1 MKLVW
6 ISAVSLMAIFFA
18 VNSAQASTA
27 TSCREIV
34 SELQLL
40 RKAQNQIIMGLA
52 ENHISAA
59 KSIDETSTQL
69 SFYNRPAPMR
79 VIHNMKNTANA
90 LNKRGEKG
98 KEQAQTLD
106 EATAD
111 LNVRIAA
118 CLRK

>member
-1 MKLVW
+1 MILV
-6 ISAVSLMAIFFA
+6 SAISLMAIFFA
-18 VNSAQASTA
+18 VTSAQAA
-27 TSCREIV
+27 PASCRDLVTEF
-34 SELQLL
+34 QLL
-40 RKAQNQIIMGLA
+40 RKAQNQIIMGLS
-52 ENHISAA
+52 ENHLTAA
-59 KSIDETSTQL
+59 KAIDETSTQL

-106 EATAD
+106 EATAE
-111 LNVRIAA
+111 LTNRMAL

>member
-18 VNSAQASTA
+18 VNSAQAS

-111 LNVRIAA
+111 LNVRIAT

>member
-6 ISAVSLMAIFFA
+6 VSAVSLMAIFFA
-18 VNSAQASTA
+18 VNSAQASTSS
-27 TSCREIV
+27 SCREIV
-34 SELQLL
+34 SEMQLL
-40 RKAQNQIIMGLA
+40 RKAQNQIILGLS
-52 ENHISAA
+52 ENHISVA

-79 VIHNMKNTANA
+79 VIHNIKNTANA
-90 LNKRGEKG
+90 LHKRGEKG

-111 LNVRIAA
+111 LTTRLAS

>member
-1 MKLVW
+1 MKMILV
-6 ISAVSLMAIFFA
+6 SAVSLMAIFFA
-18 VNSAQASTA
+18 VTSAHASTS
-27 TSCREIV
+27 SCRELV
-34 SELQLL
+34 GELQLL
-40 RKAQNQIIMGLA
+40 RKAQNQIITGLA
-52 ENHISAA
+52 ENHVLAA
-59 KSIDETSTQL
+59 KTMDETSTQL

-79 VIHNMKNTANA
+79 VIHNMKNTAKT

-111 LNVRIAA
+111 LIQRITI

>member
-1 MKLVW
+1 MKMMLVSA
-6 ISAVSLMAIFFA
+6 ISLIAIFLA
-18 VNSAQASTA
+18 VTSAQASTA
-27 TSCREIV
+27 KCNDLV
-34 SELQLL
+34 SEMQLL
-40 RKAQNQIIMGLA
+40 RKAQNQIILGLS

-59 KSIDETSTQL
+59 KTLDETSTQL
-69 SFYNRPAPMR
+69 SFYNKPAPMR

-111 LNVRIAA
+111 FSNRMAA

>member
-6 ISAVSLMAIFFA
+6 VSGVSLIAIFLA
-18 VNSAQASTA
+18 MNSAQASTSS
-27 TSCREIV
+27 SCREIV
-34 SELQLL
+34 GELQLL
-40 RKAQNQIIMGLA
+40 RKAQNQIIVGLA

-59 KSIDETSTQL
+59 KTIDETSTQL

-79 VIHNMKNTANA
+79 VIHNMKNTASA

-111 LNVRIAA
+111 LNARVAT